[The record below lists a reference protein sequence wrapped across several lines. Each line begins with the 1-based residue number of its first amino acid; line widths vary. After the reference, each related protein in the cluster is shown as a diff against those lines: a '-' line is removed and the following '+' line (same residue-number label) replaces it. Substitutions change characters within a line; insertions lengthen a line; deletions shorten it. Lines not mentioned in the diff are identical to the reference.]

1 MQTEKFDVVI
11 AGAGPAGCAAAYR
24 LSGNGLK
31 IALVDKETFPRD
43 KICGDALGADVTKQ
57 FHFISETLTE
67 KLDQFSEK
75 IPSNGV
81 RFFTPKHQILDI
93 QFTKPENIFGG
104 GFVTKRID
112 FDNFFFTETA
122 KLPDVTVFQNQ
133 KIISVDNTNSEAIIL
148 ESATIRFEASIA
160 LGADGAH
167 SVLNKR
173 LTQNKVEKDHY
184 CAGVRQYFSNVKNFH
199 PENHIELHFYK
210 EILPGYL
217 WIFPLANNQA
227 NVGLGILSSVVSKK
241 QINLKKEMTRLL
253 ETVPSLKE
261 RFKEAVPVTEIE
273 GYGLPVGSTRR
284 TLSGNRFLLLGDA
297 AGLIDPFS
305 GEGIANAI
313 RSGRVAAAHVLKA
326 FQQQKFDAAFNED
339 YDKEIYHRMWKEFK
353 LSRTLQK
360 FFRYPRII
368 NFVVKK
374 ANKNKS
380 VQTLINSM
388 LNDMDLKKELIKP
401 SFYFKLFFT

>member
-31 IALVDKETFPRD
+31 IALIDKDTFPRD

-57 FHFISETLTE
+57 FHMISESLTE
-67 KLDQFSEK
+67 KLDQFNKK

-81 RFFTPKHQILDI
+81 RFITPKHEKLDI
-93 QFTKPENIFGG
+93 QFTKPKNIFGG
-104 GFVTKRID
+104 GFVSKRID
-112 FDNFFFTETA
+112 FDNFFFSETSQ
-122 KLPDVTVFQNQ
+122 LPDVTVFQNQ
-133 KIISVDNTNSEAIIL
+133 KIISVDNSNSDSIIL
-148 ESATIRFEASIA
+148 QSATTRFEAAIA

-173 LTQNKVEKDHY
+173 LTQNKVEKNHY

-217 WIFPLANNQA
+217 WVFPLANNQA
-227 NVGLGILSSVVSKK
+227 NVGLGMLSGVVSKK
-241 QINLKKEMTRLL
+241 QINLKKEMTHLL
-253 ETVPSLKE
+253 ETVPALKE
-261 RFKEAVPVTEIE
+261 RFKEAVPLTEIE
-273 GYGLPVGSTRR
+273 GYGLPLGSKKR

-326 FQQQKFDAAFNED
+326 FEQQKFDAAFNQD
-339 YDKEIYHRMWKEFK
+339 YDREIYQRMGKEFK
-353 LSRTLQK
+353 LSHTLQK
-360 FFRYPRII
+360 LFRYPRII
-368 NFVVKK
+368 NFVVRK
-374 ANKNKS
+374 ANKNES
-380 VQTLINSM
+380 VQKLISSM
-388 LNDMDLKKELIKP
+388 LNDIDLKKELIKP

>member
-1 MQTEKFDVVI
+1 MQTEIFDVVI
-11 AGAGPAGCAAAYR
+11 VGAGPAGCAAAYM
-24 LSGNGLK
+24 LSGHGLK
-31 IALVDKETFPRD
+31 IALIDKETFPRD

-57 FHFISETLTE
+57 FHLISESLTE
-67 KLDQFSEK
+67 KLDQFKEK

-81 RFFTPKHQILDI
+81 RFFTPKHQKLDI
-93 QFTKPENIFGG
+93 HFTKPKSIFGG

-122 KLPDVTVFQNQ
+122 KLPDVTVIQNQ
-133 KIISVDNTNSEAIIL
+133 KITSVDNSGDAIIL
-148 ESATIRFEASIA
+148 QSSTKRFAASIA

-167 SVLNKR
+167 SILNKR
-173 LTQNKVEKDHY
+173 LTKNKVEKNHY
-184 CAGVRQYFSNVKNFH
+184 CAGVRQYFSNVKDFH
-199 PENHIELHFYK
+199 PDNHIELHFYK

-227 NVGLGILSSVVSKK
+227 NVGLGMLSSVVSKK
-241 QINLKKEMTRLL
+241 QINLKKEMANLL
-253 ETVPSLKE
+253 KTLPSLKE
-261 RFKEAVPVTEIE
+261 RFKDAVPLTAIE
-273 GYGLPVGSTRR
+273 GYGLPVGSTKR

-297 AGLIDPFS
+297 AGLIDPFT

-313 RSGRVAAAHVLKA
+313 RSGRVAASHLLKA
-326 FQQQKFDAAFNED
+326 FEQHKFGAEFNLR
-339 YDKEIYHRMWKEFK
+339 YDKEIYNKMWNEFK
-353 LSRTLQK
+353 FSHTLQK
-360 FFRYPRII
+360 LFRYPRII

-380 VQTLINSM
+380 VQLLISSM

-401 SFYFKLFFT
+401 SFYFRLFFT